1 MASER
6 SLINWR
12 DWSDEAIGQAERE
25 DKLIL
30 LNITAPWCHWCHV
43 MDRTTYSDSE
53 IAEILAERF
62 IPIKVDADK
71 RPDIQD
77 RYLLGGWP
85 TTAFLIPDGRIL
97 TGTTFMPPDAMVL
110 KLREVDDLYHEQ
122 KAIVT
127 MHVTS
132 MAAQAE
138 AERADTE
145 VPGGLD
151 SSLILEIQETL
162 KKEFDSVHG
171 GFGSEP
177 KFLYPDAIRF
187 AFLQYR
193 KTGDKDMLEI
203 AVRTLDGKMKLY
215 DPVWGGFYRYAVNS
229 NWTEP
234 HYEKMLYVQ
243 AGVMDNYLEAYQ
255 VTGEDKYGEVAAG
268 VKAYLTRFMADER
281 GGFYASQDAD
291 VGSHDPRADL
301 IPGEKY
307 YTLDEAGRLALGM
320 PYVDKSIF
328 TDWNGMAVSAYL
340 RLYHAMGDEHARDFA
355 CKTIDRITSE
365 CMRDGRMCHYS
376 DGEPRLPGILS
387 DQVYFAQALVDA
399 YQTVGKR
406 KYLEQAMTLVG
417 FMVDHLRDFIDGG
430 FYFQLFD
437 PRAKGESLERHKPF
451 DENVAAAKLL
461 IQLHYLTGFE
471 NYRQFAERTLRA
483 IAFPQLTDSIV
494 GVGFACTLDLY
505 ISHPVHIV
513 LVGDRN
519 SEETQEM
526 LETSL
531 HAYEPRKLVQVLDPD
546 EDPLTIGD
554 MTYEAEERPM
564 AYVFVRNVCRPPVTG
579 CEDLVEVLDDVI
591 GNPRWSTGVV
601 E

>member
-1 MASER
+1 MASKR

-12 DWSDEAIGQAERE
+12 DWSDEAFEQAERE

-30 LNITAPWCHWCHV
+30 LNITAAWCHWCHV
-43 MDRTTYSDSE
+43 MDRTTYSDAE
-53 IAEILAERF
+53 VAEILAERF

-85 TTAFLIPDGRIL
+85 TTAFLVPDGRIL
-97 TGTTFMPPDAMVL
+97 SGTTFIPPDGMVR

-132 MAAQAE
+132 MAAEAE
-138 AERADTE
+138 AERAETE

-151 SSLILEIQETL
+151 LTLIPEIENTL
-162 KKEFDSVHG
+162 RKEFDPAHG

-177 KFLYPDAIRF
+177 KFPYPDAVRF

-193 KTGDKDMLEI
+193 KTGAKDMLEI
-203 AVRTLDGKMKLY
+203 ALKTLEGQMQLC
-215 DPVWGGFYRYAVNS
+215 DPVWGGSYRYAVS
-229 NWTEP
+229 PDWSQP

-243 AGVMDNYLEAYQ
+243 AGAMDNYLEAYQ

-268 VKAYLTRFMADER
+268 VKAYVTRFMTDPN

-291 VGSHDPRADL
+291 IGSHDPETEL

-320 PYVDKSIF
+320 PYVDRSIY
-328 TDWNGMAVSAYL
+328 TDWNAMAVCAYM
-340 RLYHAMGDEHARDFA
+340 RLYHVMGDEDARDFA
-355 CKTIDRITSE
+355 CKTIERITRE
-365 CMRDGRMCHYS
+365 CMRDDHMCHYH
-376 DGEPRLPGILS
+376 DCEARLPGILS

-399 YQTVGKR
+399 YQTVGR
-406 KYLEQAMTLVG
+406 RQYLENAQKLVG
-417 FMVDHLRDFIDGG
+417 YMVDHLRDVIDGG
-430 FYFQLFD
+430 FYFQLFN
-437 PRAKGESLERHKPF
+437 PSVKGEPQERHKPF

-461 IQLHYLTGFE
+461 IQLHYLTGYE
-471 NYRQFAERTLRA
+471 NYRELAERTLKA
-483 IAFPQLTDSIV
+483 IAYPQLTDSIV
-494 GVGFACTLDLY
+494 GVGFACALDLHT
-505 ISHPVHIV
+505 SHPVHIV
-513 LVGDRN
+513 LVGDRDRK
-519 SEETQEM
+519 ETREM

-531 HAYEPRKLVQVLDPD
+531 HTYEPQKLVQVLDPD
-546 EDPLTIGD
+546 EDPLTIGEV
-554 MTYEAEERPM
+554 TYEAEERPM
-564 AYVFVRNVCRPPVTG
+564 AYVCVRNVCRPPVSRS
-579 CEDLVEVLDDVI
+579 EDLVVVLEDVMQ
-591 GNPRWSTGVV
+591 NPVGHV
-601 E
+601 